1 MKLPRYILT
10 DEQYHLKTNSSTA
23 SQSIFIRSDEVKEGE
38 WVDSE
43 GLKLKYF
50 EWKTGE
56 PNNNPPDYEHLLIY
70 VKFLKLCFIFANFV
84 SFKILRCMERSL

>member
-43 GLKLKYF
+43 GVKLTYF
-50 EWKTGE
+50 DWQTGE
-56 PNNNPPDYEHLLIY
+56 PNNNPPYHEHWIIY
-70 VKFLKLCFIFANFV
+70 WKFVKFPLL
-84 SFKILRCMERSL
+84 LL